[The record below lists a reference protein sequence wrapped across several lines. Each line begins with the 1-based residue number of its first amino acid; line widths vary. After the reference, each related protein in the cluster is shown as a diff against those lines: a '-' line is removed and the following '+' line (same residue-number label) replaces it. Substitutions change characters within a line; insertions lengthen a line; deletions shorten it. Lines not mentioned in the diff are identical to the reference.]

1 MSKVDLKKD
10 LKHLYSP
17 PASFSLVD
25 VPPLRYL
32 MADGHGD
39 PNSAPEYAQ
48 AVQAL
53 YAVAYKLKFLSKNQ
67 TGQDYVVM
75 PLEGLWWAADMSAF
89 TTARDKTA
97 WDWTMM
103 ILQPDWITQEM
114 LEDVAGQLARQK
126 ALPALPRV
134 RLETYHEGLAVQIL
148 HIGSY
153 EEEAPVLQRLHREYL
168 PENRLEPAGKHHEIY
183 LGDPRKVVPEKLKT
197 VLRQPVRRLS

>member
-89 TTARDKTA
+89 TTGRDKTA

-103 ILQPDWITQEM
+103 ILQPDWIGQEM
-114 LEDVAGQLARQK
+114 LEDVVGQLARQK
-126 ALPALPRV
+126 DLPALPRV
-134 RLETYHEGLAVQIL
+134 RLETYKEGLAVQIL

-168 PENRLEPAGKHHEIY
+168 PENGLEPAGKHHEIY